1 MTTITMVPVDAID
14 AHPHNPR
21 RTVGDVTELVESIA
35 AQGIRQNLLIVPNC
49 HPAAFD
55 AAGDKDQ
62 DEPEWWCS
70 VCGGLIRF
78 TAVIGHRRL
87 EAAKVAALTHVP
99 AVIDGTLSDAQQI
112 ELMLVENLQR
122 VDLTPIEEAKG
133 YQDMLDLGIKVREI
147 VRQTGRSERTVTG
160 RLKLLR
166 TPDAA
171 QEQLHSGQ
179 TTIEDVLALADC
191 PPEIQD
197 DLVAHLGSRDFEYHM
212 ITAKA
217 ALERERENAERARL
231 LEARGVTAWVGQVPR
246 SEWVDIPGYER
257 LYGGWFGAE
266 YQGELPPGSV
276 YINDGSVR
284 VYRPRAIMDQPEDD
298 LRKAERA
305 RQAAEDQLLDE
316 RARIAWDLRSMFVAG
331 VLARKLTAVEKV
343 VILGAYIAPLRDL
356 DYDFPPR
363 LMLDQAKSWLGEG
376 ATAEEARE
384 YTAQLDAHKLMLLAK
399 HYELDENRYAWRN
412 LTEYGGDALRTY
424 QLLID
429 LGYVPSPIEVEA
441 IALGTAARDAR
452 DALDDDVVDA
462 EVIDDPD
469 DDQE

>member
-35 AQGIRQNLLIVPNC
+35 AQGIRQNLLVVPYC
-49 HPAAFD
+49 PSCPT
-55 AAGDKDQ
+55 
-62 DEPEWWCS
+62 DEPANP
-70 VCGGLIRF
+70 VCFVHKRPMRYRC
-78 TAVIGHRRL
+78 VIGHRRL
-87 EAAKVAALTHVP
+87 EAAKVACLPTVP
-99 AVIDGTLSDAQQI
+99 AVVDDTLSDAQQI

-197 DLVAHLGSRDFEYHM
+197 DLVAHLGSRDFEYHV
-212 ITAKA
+212 INAKA
-217 ALERERENAERARL
+217 ALEREQVNAERARL

-257 LYGGWFGAE
+257 LYGGWF
-266 YQGELPPGSV
+266 
-276 YINDGSVR
+276 NRSVR
-284 VYRPRAIMDQPEDD
+284 VYRPRAIIDQPEDD
-298 LRKAERA
+298 PRKAERA
-305 RQAAEDQLLDE
+305 RQAAEDQQLDE
-316 RARIAWDLRSMFVAG
+316 QARTAWELRSAFVAG
-331 VLARKLTAVEKV
+331 VLARKLSAPEKA
-343 VILGAYIAPLRDL
+343 VILEAYLVPLRGL
-356 DYDFPPR
+356 DYDYPSR

-399 HYELDENRYAWRN
+399 HYEMDESRYAWRN
-412 LTEYGGDALRTY
+412 LTQYGGDALRTY
-424 QLLID
+424 QLLTA
-429 LGYVPSPIEVEA
+429 LGYVPSTIESEA

-452 DALDDDVVDA
+452 DARLDDDVIDA

-469 DDQE
+469 DEQE

>member
-35 AQGIRQNLLIVPNC
+35 AQGIRQNLLVVP
-49 HPAAFD
+49 HPD
-55 AAGDKDQ
+55 VPGRYR
-62 DEPEWWCS
+62 
-70 VCGGLIRF
+70 V
-78 TAVIGHRRL
+78 VIGHRRL
-87 EAAKVAALTHVP
+87 EAAKVACLPTVP
-99 AVIDGTLSDAQQI
+99 AVVDDTLSDAQQI

-197 DLVAHLGSRDFEYHM
+197 DLVAHLGSRDFEYHV
-212 ITAKA
+212 INAKA
-217 ALERERENAERARL
+217 TLERERENVEKVRL

-257 LYGGWFGAE
+257 LYGGFDGAE

-276 YINDGSVR
+276 YINDRSVR
-284 VYRPRAIMDQPEDD
+284 VYRPRAIIDQPEDD
-298 LRKAERA
+298 PRKAERA
-305 RQAAEDQLLDE
+305 RQAAEDQQLDE
-316 RARIAWDLRSMFVAG
+316 RARTAWELRSAFVAG
-331 VLARKLTAVEKV
+331 VLARKLSAPEKA
-343 VILGAYIAPLRDL
+343 VILEAYLVPLRGL
-356 DYDFPPR
+356 DYDYPSR

-399 HYELDENRYAWRN
+399 HYEMDESRYAWRN
-412 LTEYGGDALRTY
+412 LTQYGGDALRTY
-424 QLLID
+424 QLLTA
-429 LGYVPSPIEVEA
+429 LGYVPSTIESEA

-452 DALDDDVVDA
+452 LDDDVIDA
-462 EVIDDPD
+462 EVIYEDEEDVPWVGPSGHVYKDELD
-469 DDQE
+469 DDGE